1 MNVDVGHRAET
12 GVTSSM
18 TDGSGGIGVA
28 VLRTSYVQNIFYI
41 AIETKCFLTYIRVCG
56 RELRRCM
63 R

>member
-28 VLRTSYVQNIFYI
+28 VLRTSYVQNNF
-41 AIETKCFLTYIRVCG
+41 FLHCSGDKMFLDIRVCG